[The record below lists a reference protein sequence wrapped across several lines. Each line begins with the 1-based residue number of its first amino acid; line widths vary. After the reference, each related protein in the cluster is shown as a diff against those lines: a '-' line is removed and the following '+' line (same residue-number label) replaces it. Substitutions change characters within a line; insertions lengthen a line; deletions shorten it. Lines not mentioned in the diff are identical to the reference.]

1 MSDCQLLPG
10 MDLVSR
16 MTSTS
21 LWSVTNMISGLVD
34 SLAEMKVEITKNE
47 MKEEMLDIDINIKD
61 STLQL
66 RRDTCASIDSGIEA
80 DFSAD
85 LEDVVD
91 VADDCLEIDSET
103 GLEVICLE
111 EVGWH
116 CQPED
121 GWMVLYDRVYH
132 ISPDLL
138 ERHPGGREV
147 LAEYLGY
154 DGTLAFRAVGHSR
167 AALAMLQ
174 DSLIGILPKEERLNF
189 HS

>member
-10 MDLVSR
+10 LDLVSR

-21 LWSVTNMISGLVD
+21 LRSVTNMISGLVD
-34 SLAEMKVEITKNE
+34 SLAEIKVDITKKE
-47 MKEEMLDIDINIKD
+47 IKEEMLDIDINIKD

-66 RRDTCASIDSGIEA
+66 RRNTCASIDSGIEA

-85 LEDVVD
+85 LEDVEED
-91 VADDCLEIDSET
+91 GLEIDSET

-121 GWMVLYDRVYH
+121 GWMVLYNRVYH
-132 ISPDLL
+132 ISPQLL

-154 DGTLAFRAVGHSR
+154 DGTLAFRGVGHSR

-174 DSLIGILPKEERLNF
+174 TSLIGILPKEERLNF

>member
-34 SLAEMKVEITKNE
+34 SLADIKVIMKQE
-47 MKEEMLDIDINIKD
+47 MKEEMLAIDINDKD
-61 STLQL
+61 STLRLQHN
-66 RRDTCASIDSGIEA
+66 TCASIDSGIEA

-85 LEDVVD
+85 LEDVED
-91 VADDCLEIDSET
+91 VEDDGLEIDSET

-121 GWMVLYDRVYH
+121 GWMVLYNRVYH
-132 ISPDLL
+132 ISPQLL

-154 DGTLAFRAVGHSR
+154 DGTLAFRGVGHSR

-174 DSLIGILPKEERLNF
+174 TSLIGILPKEERLNF